1 MADAKNPTAYHL
13 NGCSC
18 GQPGKE
24 MSVDEFLRTCFL
36 KRLNA
41 KEELQSAYISGS
53 SVLVPRPRLSRN
65 SEICKRYANTEL
77 DRLNEP
83 RNPLLCSHAHYTWSS
98 GTVELP
104 RPMEINLGGNTLSR
118 VKELLNSGERVQ
130 GAHFKHWRRNQQEI
144 DDNVECFCGQNA
156 VITSDRRKEIRDAI
170 YGARSNT
177 IVCFIPALSHG
188 EWKGAGNIGTYT
200 VLNSDG
206 DEEGWNPV
214 EDGISFNDAQS
225 RVPHLSNLIQ
235 IEKPLVWLSGQA
247 KARLPARAHELIFPL
262 SQGRREITLP
272 EKGQIYIMFEKRN
285 HPKMLERLGG
295 LLDQVGQ
302 EAIKAFYFENTL
314 FGELHGHNNIIC
326 GSIAWDN
333 PLAYQLVK
341 DLVREVTGLESGY
354 IRQSSALR
362 MEVFDSDWNQVT
374 NIEASDPTI
383 YKGEEGSNVLIR
395 IRRGRNK
402 AIESFYINLGSGVDS
417 IVSSLGTKVR
427 ITNKDPDGD
436 RKEHLYEIYL
446 DVPSTD
452 TLQKALW
459 LDINLKHVDPAETWI
474 QIFDFG
480 SSVEASGQQIRFV
493 SGDVS

>member
-13 NGCSC
+13 GGCSC

-36 KRLNA
+36 KRLNRR
-41 KEELQSAYISGS
+41 EDLQSAYISGS
-53 SVLVPRPRLSRN
+53 SVLVPRPRLRSN

-77 DRLNEP
+77 HRLNEP

-144 DDNVECFCGQNA
+144 DENVECFCGQNA
-156 VITSDRRKEIRDAI
+156 VITADRRKEIRDAI
-170 YGARSNT
+170 YGARRNT
-177 IVCFIPALSHG
+177 IVCFIPSLSHG
-188 EWKGAGNIGTYT
+188 EWKGAGEIGTHT

-206 DEEGWNPV
+206 EEEGWNSV
-214 EDGISFNDAQS
+214 EDELSFKGVLS
-225 RVPHLSNLIQ
+225 RVPHLSSLTQ
-235 IEKPLVWLSGQA
+235 SEKPLIWLSGQE
-247 KARLPARAHELIFPL
+247 KARLPANAHQLIFPL
-262 SQGRREITLP
+262 SQGQKEITLP
-272 EKGQIYIMFEKRN
+272 EKGQIYIMFEKES
-285 HPKMLERLGG
+285 HPKIMKRLVG

-302 EAIKAFYFENTL
+302 EAIKAFHFDNTL
-314 FGELHGHNNIIC
+314 FDALHGHENIIC

-333 PLAYQLVK
+333 PSAYELVK

-362 MEVFDSDWNQVT
+362 MEVFDSERNQVT
-374 NIEASDPTI
+374 NIDASYPTI
-383 YKGEEGSNVLIR
+383 YRGEEGSKVLIR

-402 AIESFYINLGSGVDS
+402 AIESFYINLGSGVDP
-417 IVSSLGTKVR
+417 IASSLGSRVR
-427 ITNKDPDGD
+427 ITNKDPDGG

-446 DVPSTD
+446 DVPSTE
-452 TLQKALW
+452 TLQRALW
-459 LDINLKHVDPAETWI
+459 LEINLKHVDPKETWI
-474 QIFDFG
+474 EIFDFG
-480 SSVEASGQQIRFV
+480 SSVETSGQQIRFV